1 MRNSGRRRAPAVAR
15 RARRRRRTDACPT
28 PRIVPAGREH
38 GRGYSSSLP
47 RMDLGLEGTAA
58 IVGGASA
65 GMGFAIAEALSAE
78 GCAVTMCARGE
89 ERLKESA
96 ARIPG
101 AIAISGDVR
110 DPAVLERLVN
120 ETVDAR
126 GRLDIIVNNAGGP
139 PPGTF
144 ESTPPEAWPAA
155 FELSVNSAVR
165 LTRLALP
172 QLRKSGRGRV
182 VNITSWSVREPIPN
196 LLLSNAVR
204 PAVVGWA
211 KSLAQELGPDG
222 ITVNTIAPGKIDTP
236 RAQEIWHSLPD
247 PEAARRADL
256 AAIPARRLGSPAE
269 VAAAVT
275 FLC

>member
-1 MRNSGRRRAPAVAR
+1 
-15 RARRRRRTDACPT
+15 
-28 PRIVPAGREH
+28 
-38 GRGYSSSLP
+38 
-47 RMDLGLEGTAA
+47 MDLGLEGTAA

-120 ETVDAR
+120 ETVAAR
-126 GRLDIIVNNAGGP
+126 GRLDIVVNNAGGP

-144 ESTPPEAWPAA
+144 ESTPDEAWADA
-155 FELSVNSAVR
+155 FELSLRSVVR

-172 QLRKSGRGRV
+172 HLRASGRGRV

-196 LLLSNAVR
+196 LMLSNAIR
-204 PAVVGWA
+204 PGVIGWA
-211 KSLAQELGPDG
+211 KSLAHEVGRDG
-222 ITVNTIAPGKIDTP
+222 ITVNTIAPGKVATG
-236 RAQEIWHSLPD
+236 RMHELWAARPD
-247 PEAARRADL
+247 PAAAEADDIAS
-256 AAIPARRLGSPAE
+256 IPVGRMGQPE
-269 VAAAVT
+269 EIAAAVA
-275 FLC
+275 FLCSERAGYVSGVVLPVDGGSLRGVW